1 MLTQSIRQISAEEV
15 AVLRLRWFRGA
26 TVIAYITHSENYGL
40 GVVDPRGRIRAK
52 VIRAAA
58 EIPLAGFWN
67 LQGGILVSPWPS
79 HTGVHWS
86 YVERRGSEFVLFD
99 SSSMRTH
106 PMPAE
111 MIPRALVSG
120 PQVISHGLASLAIQ
134 HRSSSS
140 R

>member
-1 MLTQSIRQISAEEV
+1 MLTQNIRQIPADEV
-15 AVLRLRWFRGA
+15 AVLRLRWLRGA

-40 GVVDPRGRIRAK
+40 GVVDPRGSIRAK
-52 VIRAAA
+52 VVRAAA

-67 LQGGILVSPWPS
+67 SQGGILVSPWQS
-79 HTGVHWS
+79 HGRVHWS

-106 PMPAE
+106 PMVAE
-111 MIPRALVSG
+111 MIPRVLVSG
-120 PQVISHGLASLAIQ
+120 PHVISHGLASLASQ
-134 HRSSSS
+134 HHSSSS